1 MRVRKNKMCMRNT
14 SEGCI
19 LSEQQSALKKEVLSL
34 DERMDKLEKDFATM
48 RSETQDG
55 FRQGAEVMREIGVS
69 VSNLAHDFVQRFNN
83 IETTV
88 VAEKVKWGE
97 TLRWV
102 VKVAVKVILAGAAV
116 AMGVTAIQNFFT

>member
-1 MRVRKNKMCMRNT
+1 MCMRAT
-14 SEGCI
+14 EEGCI
-19 LSEQQSALKKEVLSL
+19 LSEQQKHLAGEVANI
-34 DERMDKLEKDFATM
+34 DERLTKVEADVGKM

-55 FRQGAEVMREIGVS
+55 FKAGAAQMAAINTS
-69 VSNLAHDFVQRFNN
+69 VANLAHDFGQRFNN

-102 VKVAVKVILAGAAV
+102 VKMAVRVLLAGAAV
-116 AMGVTAIQNFFT
+116 AMGVTTLRMFIK

>member
-1 MRVRKNKMCMRNT
+1 MCMRNT

-55 FRQGAEVMREIGVS
+55 FRQDGFRQGAEVMREIGES
-69 VSNLAHDFVQRFNN
+69 VANLAHDFGQRFNN

-102 VKVAVKVILAGAAV
+102 VKVAVKVILAGAVV
-116 AMGVTAIQNFFT
+116 AMGVTAVQNFVK

>member
-1 MRVRKNKMCMRNT
+1 MCMRA
-14 SEGCI
+14 SEEGCV
-19 LSEQQSALKKEVLSL
+19 LLEQQAALKKEVSSL
-34 DERMDKLEKDFATM
+34 DERMDKLEKDFATI

-55 FRQGAEVMREIGVS
+55 FKQGAVAMREISAS
-69 VSNLAHDFVQRFNN
+69 VSNLAHDFGQRFNN

-102 VKVAVKVILAGAAV
+102 VKISVKVLLGGAAV
-116 AMGVTAIQNFFT
+116 AMGLTAIEKFFR

>member
-1 MRVRKNKMCMRNT
+1 MCMRNT
-14 SEGCI
+14 EDGCI
-19 LSEQQSALKKEVLSL
+19 LAEQQAALKKEVSSL

-55 FRQGAEVMREIGVS
+55 FRQGASAMREISAS
-69 VSNLAHDFVQRFNN
+69 VSNLAHDFGQRFNN

-88 VAEKVKWGE
+88 VAEKVKWGD

-102 VKVAVKVILAGAAV
+102 VKVVARVVLAGAAV
-116 AMGVTAIQNFFT
+116 AMGVTAWKNIFQ

>member
-1 MRVRKNKMCMRNT
+1 MCMRAT
-14 SEGCI
+14 EEGCV
-19 LSEQQSALKKEVLSL
+19 LAAQQNELKERVTVL
-34 DERMDKLEKDFATM
+34 ERDVANI
-48 RSETQDG
+48 RAETQAG
-55 FRQGAEVMREIGVS
+55 FKQGAETMREINTS
-69 VSNLAHDFVQRFNN
+69 VANLAHDFAQRFNN

-116 AMGVTAIQNFFT
+116 AMGVTAIQNFFKLTGG

>member
-1 MRVRKNKMCMRNT
+1 MCMGN
-14 SEGCI
+14 SEDGCI
-19 LSEQQSALKKEVLSL
+19 LAAQQNELKERVTVL
-34 DERMDKLEKDFATM
+34 ERDVANI
-48 RSETQDG
+48 RAETQAG
-55 FRQGAEVMREIGVS
+55 FKQGAETMREINTS
-69 VSNLAHDFVQRFNN
+69 VANLAHDFAQRFNN

-116 AMGVTAIQNFFT
+116 AMGVTAVQNFLK

>member
-1 MRVRKNKMCMRNT
+1 MCMRN
-14 SEGCI
+14 SEEGCV
-19 LSEQQSALKKEVLSL
+19 LAAQQNELKERVTVL
-34 DERMDKLEKDFATM
+34 ERDVANI
-48 RSETQDG
+48 RAETQAG
-55 FRQGAEVMREIGVS
+55 FKQGAETMREINTS
-69 VSNLAHDFVQRFNN
+69 VANLAHDFAQRFNN

-116 AMGVTAIQNFFT
+116 AMGVTAVQNFLK

>member
-1 MRVRKNKMCMRNT
+1 MCMRN
-14 SEGCI
+14 SEDGCI
-19 LSEQQSALKKEVLSL
+19 LAAQQNELKERVTVL
-34 DERMDKLEKDFATM
+34 ERDVANI
-48 RSETQDG
+48 RAETQAG
-55 FRQGAEVMREIGVS
+55 FKQGAETMREINTS
-69 VSNLAHDFVQRFNN
+69 VANLAHDFAQRFNN

-116 AMGVTAIQNFFT
+116 AMGVTAWRSILGGG

>member
-1 MRVRKNKMCMRNT
+1 MCMRN
-14 SEGCI
+14 SEEGCV
-19 LSEQQSALKKEVLSL
+19 LAAQQKELKDRVSVL
-34 DERMDKLEKDFATM
+34 ERDVANI
-48 RSETQDG
+48 RAETQAG
-55 FRQGAEVMREIGVS
+55 FKQGAETMREINTS
-69 VSNLAHDFVQRFNN
+69 VANLAHDFAQRFNN

-116 AMGVTAIQNFFT
+116 AMGVTAIQNFFKLTGG

>member
-1 MRVRKNKMCMRNT
+1 MCMRAT
-14 SEGCI
+14 EEGCI
-19 LSEQQSALKKEVLSL
+19 LAAQQNELKERVTVLEH
-34 DERMDKLEKDFATM
+34 DVANIRA
-48 RSETQDG
+48 ETQAG
-55 FRQGAEVMREIGVS
+55 FKQGAETMREINTS
-69 VSNLAHDFVQRFNN
+69 VANLAHDFAQRFNN

-116 AMGVTAIQNFFT
+116 AMGVTAIQNFFKLTGG

>member
-1 MRVRKNKMCMRNT
+1 MCMRNT
-14 SEGCI
+14 EDGCVFAA
-19 LSEQQSALKKEVLSL
+19 QQNELKERVTVL
-34 DERMDKLEKDFATM
+34 ERDVANI
-48 RSETQDG
+48 RAETQAG
-55 FRQGAEVMREIGVS
+55 FKQGAETMREINTS
-69 VSNLAHDFVQRFNN
+69 VANLAHDFAQRFNN

-116 AMGVTAIQNFFT
+116 AMGVTAIHNFLK